1 MYLSYNCIIIY
12 LTEVETIGLVVIATA
27 VAQNHCIYIVTLF
40 MPIVNTYTK
49 L

>member
-1 MYLSYNCIIIY
+1 MK
-12 LTEVETIGLVVIATA
+12 TIGLVVIATA

-49 L
+49 LCSSNCEITM